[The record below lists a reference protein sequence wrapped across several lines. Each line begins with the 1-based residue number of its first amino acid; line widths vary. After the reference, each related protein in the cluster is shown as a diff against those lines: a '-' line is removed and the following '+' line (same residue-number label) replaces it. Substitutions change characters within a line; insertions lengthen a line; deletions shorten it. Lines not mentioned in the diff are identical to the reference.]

1 MFRGGDSSYK
11 LSKYK
16 ENKERKK
23 LLYLFL
29 NIFLLILTASYFY
42 KSYALYEEK
51 KNFDAINGTVEEA

>member
-1 MFRGGDSSYK
+1 MFGGGGSSYK

-29 NIFLLILTASYFY
+29 NIFLLILTVSYF
-42 KSYALYEEK
+42 
-51 KNFDAINGTVEEA
+51 